1 MDDNRTPAA
10 TDLDEPMSDPQ
21 EMLALLEAQQR
32 RVADAQIAPVVW
44 LYFIWGVAWFVGF
57 LALWSGD
64 ADGNPWFTIPAGV
77 ATPLFIVL
85 LVISIVSSAV
95 IGLRINRGVR
105 GVSSFSGA
113 VYGLSWSVCGTA
125 FGLLG
130 TALISH
136 GMSTDLANLY
146 FPSGFAL
153 MCGTIYLGG
162 AALWRDKSQLI
173 LGLIMLIVGA
183 AAPFAGS
190 PGNDLVFA
198 LAGGGAFLVTSA
210 VMAARLRRNR

>member
-21 EMLALLEAQQR
+21 EMLALLEDQQR

-85 LVISIVSSAV
+85 LVISIASSAV
-95 IGLRINRGVR
+95 IGVRINRGVR
-105 GVSSFSGA
+105 GISSFSGT

-136 GMSTDLANLY
+136 GLSTDLANLY

-162 AALWRDKSQLI
+162 AALWRDTSQLV
-173 LGLIMLIVGA
+173 LGLVMLVVGA
-183 AAPFAGS
+183 VAPFAGS

-198 LAGGGAFLVTSA
+198 LAGDGAIPVTAA
-210 VMAARLRRNR
+210 VMAVRLPRNR

>member
-1 MDDNRTPAA
+1 MDDNRTPAT
-10 TDLDEPMSDPQ
+10 TDHDEPMGDPR
-21 EMLALLEAQQR
+21 EMLALLEGQQR
-32 RVADAQIAPVVW
+32 RVRDAQMAPVAW
-44 LYFIWGVAWFVGF
+44 LYFIWGIAWFVGF

-64 ADGNPWFTIPAGV
+64 EDGNPWFTIPAGV

-85 LVISIVSSAV
+85 LVGSIVASAV
-95 IGLRINRGVR
+95 IGIRINRGVR
-105 GVSSFSGA
+105 GVSNFSGA

-125 FGLLG
+125 FGLVG

-146 FPSGFAL
+146 FPSGYAL

-162 AALWRDKSQLI
+162 AALWRDTSQLI
-173 LGLIMLIVGA
+173 MGLVMLTVGA
-183 AAPFAGS
+183 LAPFAGS

-198 LAGGGAFLVTSA
+198 LVGGGAFLAAAATIA
-210 VMAARLRRNR
+210 VRLRRNR

>member
-1 MDDNRTPAA
+1 MDENPTAA
-10 TDLDEPMSDPQ
+10 TADLDEPMGDPQ
-21 EMLALLEAQQR
+21 QMLALLEAQQR

-64 ADGNPWFTIPAGV
+64 PDGNPWFTIPAGV

-113 VYGLSWSVCGTA
+113 VYGLSWSVCGGA
-125 FGLLG
+125 FALLG
-130 TALISH
+130 VGLIRNGLSPE
-136 GMSTDLANLY
+136 LANLY
-146 FPSGFAL
+146 FPSGYAL

-162 AALWRDKSQLI
+162 AALWRDKSQLV
-173 LGLIMLIVGA
+173 LGLFMLVVGA

-198 LAGGGAFLVTSA
+198 LAGGGAFLVTAA
-210 VMAARLRRNR
+210 VMAVRLRRNR